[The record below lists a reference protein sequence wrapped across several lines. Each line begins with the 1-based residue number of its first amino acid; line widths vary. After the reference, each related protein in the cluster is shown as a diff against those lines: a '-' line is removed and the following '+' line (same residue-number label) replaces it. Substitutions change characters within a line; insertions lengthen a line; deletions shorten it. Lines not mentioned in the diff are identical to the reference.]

1 MPTQTTALTQ
11 TGNVT
16 STTST
21 ITVSNGAVGT
31 GTVTLANYIPVTNS
45 SWTVL
50 SNFWKPKCFRLGD
63 TKVCIY
69 NCDNKYFMVDNV
81 HFSFE
86 VKGTNVNL
94 KISTYGTTTLNSLDE
109 VKNFIKSIKVYYRKC
124 KEFEKQLELSSDFS

>member
-11 TGNVT
+11 TGSLT

-21 ITVSNGAVGT
+21 ITVSNGTVGT
-31 GTVTLANYIPVTNS
+31 GTVSLANYIPITNS

-50 SNFWKPKCFRLGD
+50 SNYLKPKCFRLGD

-81 HFSFE
+81 LFSFE